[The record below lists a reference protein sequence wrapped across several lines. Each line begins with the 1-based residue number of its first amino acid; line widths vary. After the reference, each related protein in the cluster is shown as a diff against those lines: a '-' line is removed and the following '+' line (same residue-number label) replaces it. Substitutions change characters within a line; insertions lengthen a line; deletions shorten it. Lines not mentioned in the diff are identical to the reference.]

1 MIRQR
6 GGDQVNVLAQRYRLE
21 EKIGAGGMAEV
32 YKGIDTLLGRPV
44 AVKILRAQYASD
56 LEFVRRFRREARAAA
71 SLTHPNVVN
80 VYDVGSEGDTH
91 YIVMEYVEGI
101 TLKELI
107 RKAAPLPPATAALIA
122 AQVAEALRHA
132 HQRGLVHRDIKPH
145 NILITSDGRVKVTD
159 FGIAR
164 AAASVT
170 MTETGIVLGSVH
182 YFSPEQ
188 ARGEPATAVSD
199 IYSLGVVLFEML
211 TGHLPFTGES
221 PVAVALQHIQQ
232 EPPSVRYWNRHVPRR
247 LEQVV
252 ERCLQ
257 KDPTRRYQ
265 DAGELLADLEPLAAG
280 AEPPTALVQRGKDE
294 EESQLLAGRRGEAAE
309 ATRRFSAEEELAGRD
324 EAGGPPG
331 LQETLEAPI
340 PSRRRTW
347 WWVGGLLAALLL
359 VGVAVSGPLLNWFFP
374 EMVRVPDVVGL
385 TVEDARQRLREQR
398 LRLGEET
405 HVFSDEY
412 PAGVI
417 ISQDPV
423 ANTRTRANRTVWVRI
438 SKGPEL
444 IEVPDVVGLTRRQAE
459 ALLAQK
465 GLQARVSGYEFSE
478 RIPQDSVITQS
489 PAAGSYVERGG
500 TVDIVL
506 SQGVPPPTQLT
517 VPDVR
522 GMSLVDAQALLEA
535 QGFQVGNIW
544 SDFRP
549 ELPDGVVTE
558 QRPPAG
564 EQLEAGWAVDLI
576 VNQLGE
582 TLPSEGTTTSPPQ
595 ESTPEGSSD
604 FFGFSLP

>member
-1 MIRQR
+1 M
-6 GGDQVNVLAQRYRLE
+6 VNGTFLAQRYRLE

-32 YKGIDTLLGRPV
+32 YKGVDTLLGRPV
-44 AVKILRAQYASD
+44 AVKILRPQYASD
-56 LEFVRRFRREARAAA
+56 AEFVRRFRREARAAA

-80 VYDVGSEGDTH
+80 VYDVGSEGETH

-107 RKAAPLPPATAALIA
+107 RKAAPLPPATSALIA
-122 AQVAEALRHA
+122 SQVAEALRHA

-145 NILITSDGRVKVTD
+145 NILITTDGRVKVTD

-164 AAASVT
+164 AAASAT

-221 PVAVALQHIQQ
+221 PVAIALQHIQQ
-232 EPPSVRYWNRHVPRR
+232 EPPSVRYWNRHVSRR

-257 KDPTRRYQ
+257 KDPARRYQ
-265 DAGELLADLEPLAAG
+265 DAGELRDDLELLAAG
-280 AEPPTALVQRGKDE
+280 AEPPIALLRRDDE
-294 EESQLLAGRRGEAAE
+294 EGDTLRQDDDDKQAEAE
-309 ATRRFSAEEELAGRD
+309 ATRRFNPGEELADRD
-324 EAGGPPG
+324 GGYNEG
-331 LQETLEAPI
+331 EVQETLEAPV
-340 PSRRRTW
+340 PARKRMW
-347 WWVGGLLAALLL
+347 WWAGGLLAVLVL
-359 VGVAVSGPLLNWFFP
+359 VGVVAYGPFVNWFFP

-385 TVEDARQRLREQR
+385 TVEDAQQRLREQR
-398 LRLGEET
+398 LRLGKET
-405 HVFSDEY
+405 EVFSDEY

-423 ANTRTRANRTVWVRI
+423 ANTRTRVNRTVWVRI

-444 IEVPDVVGLTRRQAE
+444 VEVPDVIGVTRRQAE
-459 ALLAQK
+459 ALLVQQ
-465 GLQARVSGYEFSE
+465 GLKSNVRGYEFSE
-478 RIPQDSVITQS
+478 KIPQDSVIEQS
-489 PAAGSYVERGG
+489 PAAGGYLERGG
-500 TVDIVL
+500 TVDLIL
-506 SQGVPPPTQLT
+506 SQGAPPPTQLT

-522 GMSLVDAQALLEA
+522 GMNLTDARALLEA
-535 QGFQVGNIW
+535 RGFKVGNIW

-558 QRPPAG
+558 QKPPPG
-564 EQLEAGWAVDLI
+564 EQLEAGWPVDLI
-576 VNQLGE
+576 VNQLGYGG
-582 TLPSEGTTTSPPQ
+582 LSPSEETSQPGEGTAD
-595 ESTPEGSSD
+595 GGSD
-604 FFGFSLP
+604 FLNFLP